1 MTPRARTLCGLVA
14 GVGLLAVLVLMVK
27 PVHATFDDDPLLR
40 LQAFDPPLGSVPT
53 EVDCGSVLSSLRG
66 TSAPASLYTI
76 ARDEACHDEGYQR
89 LIAAIAAGCV
99 VLVLSLLLVSASRPD
114 DAGPPPRTRRRY
126 QPTQAKWAGKA
137 AAEQPTEDNSAE
149 DKETAEPAGV
159 TPGDEGR

>member
-14 GVGLLAVLVLMVK
+14 GVGLLAVVVLMVK
-27 PVHATFDDDPLLR
+27 PVHASFGDDPLLR

-76 ARDEACHDEGYQR
+76 ARDEACHDEGYRR

-99 VLVLSLLLVSASRPD
+99 VLVMSLLLVSASRFD
-114 DAGPPPRTRRRY
+114 DGAQLAPTGGRRRY
-126 QPTQAKWAGKA
+126 QPTEAKWAGRPPPEEE
-137 AAEQPTEDNSAE
+137 AAEEADSSA
-149 DKETAEPAGV
+149 DLTPA
-159 TPGDEGR
+159 DEGR